1 MRNSLPLSLLLS
13 VLAVGCAHGTA
24 GQRAYREMVSWPI
37 AVEVSSLRWNA
48 LTSIAMDEGTLLLPS
63 DRDIRERVV
72 VRIYEDEAFV
82 KEVTRRTKALKRA
95 PGPPGTDFRLLALLI
110 WGDGTTR
117 RVAVPGSCKAMTRD
131 GKAVECDR
139 TLLDLLA
146 TKLSESHR
154 EALQNHCSH

>member
-1 MRNSLPLSLLLS
+1 MRSTLSVSLLLS
-13 VLAVGCAHGTA
+13 VLATGCAHGTA

-37 AVEVSSLRWNA
+37 AVQVSSLRWTVT
-48 LTSIAMDEGTLLLPS
+48 TSIAIDEGTLLLPS
-63 DRDIRERVV
+63 DRDISERAV

-131 GKAVECDR
+131 GKAVGFDR

-146 TKLSESHR
+146 SKLNESHR
-154 EALQNHCSH
+154 EALQSRCSH